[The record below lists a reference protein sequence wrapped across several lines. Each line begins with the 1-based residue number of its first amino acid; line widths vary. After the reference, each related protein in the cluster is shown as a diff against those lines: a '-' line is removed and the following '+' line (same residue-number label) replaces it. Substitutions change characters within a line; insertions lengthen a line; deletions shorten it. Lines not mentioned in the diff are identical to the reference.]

1 MSTLYQQVEE
11 ALDSLSV
18 VSQEV
23 QNLEV
28 ARNSESAEQNRAP
41 VVSQNSETGATG
53 ASDDLFS
60 MLGIQVA
67 PLMYPNVDLVHSLY
81 ERYSFLASSQPCC

>member
-1 MSTLYQQVEE
+1 MSTVFQQVEE

-18 VSQEV
+18 ASREV

-28 ARNSESAEQNRAP
+28 ARKSESAEQNREP
-41 VVSQNSETGATG
+41 VVGQGSEAG

-67 PLMYPNVDLVHSLY
+67 PLMYPNVDLLHSLY